1 MRIQLRNDEGEG
13 VKVMGNGAILYMLF
27 KVELTICA
35 DVLDVECGGQ
45 REQEE
50 TIKLSGN

>member
-13 VKVMGNGAILYMLF
+13 VKVMGSGAILYMLL
-27 KVELTICA
+27 KVELTVSV
-35 DVLDVECGGQ
+35 DVLDVECGVQ
-45 REQEE
+45 RGKEE